1 MFTFR
6 RLFRRNEI
14 KCIYFFLVENSSHA
28 LSAQLTPPTEC
39 VTKQMNMSENRT
51 ALPKGNGNI
60 EKQVKCLRSRAGD
73 ERVVQAAA
81 PTSLGQKLQ
90 MMEDKKIKKKH
101 LLSCWVAWTQP
112 YTQGHFVINQ
122 IWTWHRK
129 AWCKHGRTDG
139 DDGDDRD
146 DRARAI
152 DVARWRGQ
160 EIGLYLASLRW

>member
-1 MFTFR
+1 MKSNVYIFSLWRTVHTPCQHSWCRPLSVWQNKWTWVKTERPCQKEMEILWSRWNAWGAEPETSVWFKL
-6 RLFRRNEI
+6 RL
-14 KCIYFFLVENSSHA
+14 
-28 LSAQLTPPTEC
+28 QLH
-39 VTKQMNMSENRT
+39 KDKNYRWWR
-51 ALPKGNGNI
+51 I
-60 EKQVKCLRSRAGD
+60 
-73 ERVVQAAA
+73 
-81 PTSLGQKLQ
+81 
-90 MMEDKKIKKKH
+90 KKIKIKH

-139 DDGDDRD
+139 DDGDDGDDRD